1 MKTFALAIITA
12 LSSASSEPNP
22 PSWDTKGVK
31 IIDPNDGTCQ
41 HTVDAIWSE
50 NGGSNNHGQWSK
62 SRYAVMFKPG
72 SHNCHVRVG
81 FYT

>member
-1 MKTFALAIITA
+1 MKTFALALITA
-12 LSSASSEPNP
+12 LTWGSSEPNP
-22 PSWDTKGVK
+22 PSWDTKSVK

-41 HTVDAIWSE
+41 KTVDAIWGE

-72 SHNCHVRVG
+72 SH
-81 FYT
+81 